1 MSNTKKVLVTGAN
14 GFLGIHLTRTLHQL
28 GYETRA
34 FVRPGADL
42 RGLSQLPV
50 QICFGRIDNAAQVS
64 RAVEGCHFVIH
75 AASITDQWG
84 IGFEEYERIN
94 FKGTRHVVAACLQ
107 HQVEKLIHVSTANT
121 FEPGSKQQPATELN
135 GFSLFKANSGYIN
148 TKYLAQQY
156 VLEQVQARQLPAII
170 VNPTFI
176 IGPDDYKPSSG
187 KLLLYGLNKKL
198 LFYPPGGKSF
208 VSVADVCQGIIN
220 GLHSGITG
228 DCYLLAGHNL
238 TYGEFFRLL
247 QQVTRKKQV
256 MVKIPAFVLKA
267 AGLLGSL
274 KGMITGK
281 PGRLTWSA
289 AYLLCLDN
297 YYSGKKAAT
306 ALQVNYTPLEKAVA
320 GAWAWFRTHGY
331 C

>member
-1 MSNTKKVLVTGAN
+1 MKKVLITGAN
-14 GFLGIHLTRTLHQL
+14 GFLGIHLAREFFRL
-28 GYETRA
+28 GYQIKI

-42 RGLSQLPV
+42 RGLA
-50 QICFGRIDNAAQVS
+50 QIPLEISYGRIDNPEQVS
-64 RAVEGCHFVIH
+64 QAVQGCQIVIH

-94 FKGTRHVVAACLQ
+94 FKGTRNIVEACLQ
-107 HQVEKLIHVSTANT
+107 HQVKKMIHVSTANT
-121 FEPGSKQQPATELN
+121 IEPGTKKQPATELN

-176 IGPDDYKPSSG
+176 IGPFDLKPSSG

-198 LFYPPGGKSF
+198 LLYPPGGKNF
-208 VSVADVCQGIIN
+208 VYVQDVCQGIIN
-220 GLHSGITG
+220 ALAIGKAGN
-228 DCYLLAGHNL
+228 CYLLAGHNL

-247 QQVTRKKQV
+247 NTISKARPV
-256 MVKIPAFVLKA
+256 MIKIPALLLKL
-267 AGLLGSL
+267 AGMMGSL

-281 PGRLTWSA
+281 AGKLTYSSA
-289 AYLLCLDN
+289 WLLCLDN
-297 YYSGKKAAT
+297 YYSGKKSET
-306 ALQVNYTPLEKAVA
+306 ELLVQYTPMEKAVTQ
-320 GAWAWFRTHGY
+320 AWTWFKENKY